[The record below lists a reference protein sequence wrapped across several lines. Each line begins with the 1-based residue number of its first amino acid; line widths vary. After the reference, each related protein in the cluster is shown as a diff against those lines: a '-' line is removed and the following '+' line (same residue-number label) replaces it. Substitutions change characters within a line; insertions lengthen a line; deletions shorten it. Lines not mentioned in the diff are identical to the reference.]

1 MLRTS
6 PPPYIYIYNESL
18 QAAHTSEL
26 SLHLEGLSHVRPPTP
41 SSLAHLHTPSF
52 PLWAALC
59 FPNHAD
65 VRGSDDDA
73 INVVKSKAALNPTL
87 ETLTEASEKVMAC
100 SASPTVV
107 LTMEAGLAMNRKAAA
122 LLHGTASLT
131 KNLFCCALF
140 NFFCLGGGGPLSHA
154 DPALLLAAT
163 KRTLS
168 TLMRT
173 ICLIDH
179 SWLTHIYTR
188 TCARAKAFRGATGDR
203 VGARDTANRRGV
215 LDLQRQ
221 AVRRRSIRRKHAKVC
236 ILYPKLFVRLV

>member
-1 MLRTS
+1 MQGRGTMVYNVSVEGGEPLPLTLTAVYTHTHCNFTHVF
-6 PPPYIYIYNESL
+6 PPIYIYNESL
-18 QAAHTSEL
+18 QAAHASEP
-26 SLHLEGLSHVRPPTP
+26 SLYLEGLSHVRPPTP

-100 SASPTVV
+100 STSPTVV

-140 NFFCLGGGGPLSHA
+140 NFCLFWRGWPS
-154 DPALLLAAT
+154 
-163 KRTLS
+163 
-168 TLMRT
+168 
-173 ICLIDH
+173 
-179 SWLTHIYTR
+179 LTR
-188 TCARAKAFRGATGDR
+188 
-203 VGARDTANRRGV
+203 
-215 LDLQRQ
+215 
-221 AVRRRSIRRKHAKVC
+221 
-236 ILYPKLFVRLV
+236 